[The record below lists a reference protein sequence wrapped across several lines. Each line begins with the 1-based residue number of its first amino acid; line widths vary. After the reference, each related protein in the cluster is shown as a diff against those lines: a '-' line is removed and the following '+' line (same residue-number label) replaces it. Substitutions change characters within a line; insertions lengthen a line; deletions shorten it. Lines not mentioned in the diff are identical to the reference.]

1 MGEDMETSLGDDVTE
16 TSEIEEEML
25 SQTINAHSPET
36 QVKKKKSL
44 LSEVLVN
51 GLLKNINEKVCNKLD
66 DEAQSELAGIVSQKV
81 KEEGLMEMVDTGVS
95 FENEPNKDHIIDNAN
110 KNRATLPQNRRPPT
124 SRSQSRVEMPEGRID
139 EAEENLDSFEE
150 DFENL
155 LKDEDIDVDLDQ
167 EEVNVNEAK
176 NEDDMDGD
184 QKPKQEARKHRES
197 YLEDFEAL
205 LKENS
210 GDVSPDCDTNN
221 ICDIDADFDALL
233 EEENVVIQSPSPVKS
248 EPEDNKA
255 ASDKSDINKD
265 DGSLESCV
273 NNNDDIMTEGN
284 NNSVEETD
292 NDVCINAQS
301 VATTSDSTHTN
312 DQLTSDQTEE
322 CEVRDTTGSDSL
334 DTDEDEVQAMENELV
349 ASKLD
354 CNHDDQPIE
363 EQECPRPTTEEVEL
377 ELDTSPVERNND
389 TEEEVT
395 ALSSKLE
402 SVDRENNIEIEAKP
416 PQQAEET
423 DHLADEIND
432 AESSDNDDDD
442 QRHPPVEFRLNECG
456 KKLIVPTMDIPDKAS
471 LDLEILQD
479 SREAELLIQLKH
491 LSARVEAQDTSLAEL
506 KEENTV
512 LKIQNQNL
520 LESLNRVNS
529 QKTSLF
535 RKSSKEFQSL
545 EPQDLDESAER
556 KKLFLLEQELEDQKE
571 VNKQLKAYVG
581 DVLINIIV
589 QNPEILEKKSK
600 Q

>member
-1 MGEDMETSLGDDVTE
+1 METSLGDDVTE
-16 TSEIEEEML
+16 TPEDQEELL

-66 DEAQSELAGIVSQKV
+66 DDAQSELAGIVSQKV
-81 KEEGLMEMVDTGVS
+81 KEEGLTEMVDTGVS
-95 FENEPNKDHIIDNAN
+95 FESEPNKDHIIDNAN
-110 KNRATLPQNRRPPT
+110 KNRAALPQNRRPPT
-124 SRSQSRVEMPEGRID
+124 SKSQSRVEMTEGRID

-155 LKDEDIDVDLDQ
+155 LKDEDIDVDLEQ

-176 NEDDMDGD
+176 NEEELDGD
-184 QKPKQEARKHRES
+184 LKPKHEARKHRES

-210 GDVSPDCDTNN
+210 GDVSPDCDTNE

-233 EEENVVIQSPSPVKS
+233 EEENVVIQSTSPVKS
-248 EPEDNKA
+248 EPEDNQA

-265 DGSLESCV
+265 DGSLESRV
-273 NNNDDIMTEGN
+273 NNNDDIRTEGN
-284 NNSVEETD
+284 NNFVEETD
-292 NDVCINAQS
+292 SDFCTNAPS
-301 VATTSDSTHTN
+301 VAPASDSTYTN
-312 DQLTSDQTEE
+312 DQLAEQTED
-322 CEVRDTTGSDSL
+322 CELLDTGSDSL

-363 EQECPRPTTEEVEL
+363 EQECPGQTTEEQVEL
-377 ELDTSPVERNND
+377 ELDTRVIERNND

-395 ALSSKLE
+395 ALSQKLE
-402 SVDRENNIEIEAKP
+402 SVDRENNIEVEAQP
-416 PQQAEET
+416 PHQAAETSQQSEE
-423 DHLADEIND
+423 ISD
-432 AESSDNDDDD
+432 AESYSDDDD
-442 QRHPPVEFRLNECG
+442 QRHPPVEFRLNDCG

-491 LSARVEAQDTSLAEL
+491 LSARVEAQDTALAEL

-520 LESLNRVNS
+520 LESLNRVNN

>member
-1 MGEDMETSLGDDVTE
+1 METSLGDDVTE

-363 EQECPRPTTEEVEL
+363 EQECPGRTTEEVEL
-377 ELDTSPVERNND
+377 EFDTRAIERNND
-389 TEEEVT
+389 TEDEVKVT
-395 ALSSKLE
+395 VLSQRLE
-402 SVDRENNIEIEAKP
+402 SVDRENNIEGEAQP
-416 PQQAEET
+416 PQQAAEASQQSEE
-423 DHLADEIND
+423 ISD
-432 AESSDNDDDD
+432 AETSDDDDD
-442 QRHPPVEFRLNECG
+442 QRHPPVEFRLNDCG

-491 LSARVEAQDTSLAEL
+491 LSARVEAQDTALAEL

-520 LESLNRVNS
+520 LESLNRVNN

>member
-1 MGEDMETSLGDDVTE
+1 METSLGDDVTE
-16 TSEIEEEML
+16 TPEDQEELL

-51 GLLKNINEKVCNKLD
+51 GLLKNINDKVCNKLD
-66 DEAQSELAGIVSQKV
+66 DDAQSELAGIVSQKV
-81 KEEGLMEMVDTGVS
+81 KEEGLTEMVDTGVS
-95 FENEPNKDHIIDNAN
+95 FESEPDKAHIIDNAN
-110 KNRATLPQNRRPPT
+110 KNRASLPQNRRPPT
-124 SRSQSRVEMPEGRID
+124 SRSQSRVEIPEGKID

-155 LKDEDIDVDLDQ
+155 LKDEDIDVDLEQ
-167 EEVNVNEAK
+167 EEVNVIDAK
-176 NEDDMDGD
+176 IEEELDGD
-184 QKPKQEARKHRES
+184 LKPKNEARKHRES
-197 YLEDFEAL
+197 YLDDFEAL

-210 GDVSPDCDTNN
+210 GDVSPDCDNN
-221 ICDIDADFDALL
+221 EICDIDADFDALL

-248 EPEDNKA
+248 EPEDNQA

-265 DGSLESCV
+265 DGSLESRV

-284 NNSVEETD
+284 NNSDEETD
-292 NDVCINAQS
+292 SDVCTNAPS
-301 VATTSDSTHTN
+301 VAPASDSNHTN
-312 DQLTSDQTEE
+312 DQLAEQTED
-322 CEVRDTTGSDSL
+322 CELLDTGSDSP

-363 EQECPRPTTEEVEL
+363 EQECPGRTTEEQVEL
-377 ELDTSPVERNND
+377 EFDTRAIERNND
-389 TEEEVT
+389 TEDEVKVT
-395 ALSSKLE
+395 ALSALSPTLE
-402 SVDRENNIEIEAKP
+402 SVDRENNIESEAQP
-416 PQQAEET
+416 PQQEAEASKQSE
-423 DHLADEIND
+423 EISD
-432 AESSDNDDDD
+432 AVTSDDDDDD
-442 QRHPPVEFRLNECG
+442 QRHPPVEFRLNDCG

-491 LSARVEAQDTSLAEL
+491 LSARVEAQDTALAEL

-520 LESLNRVNS
+520 LESLNRVNN

>member
-1 MGEDMETSLGDDVTE
+1 METSLGDDVTE
-16 TSEIEEEML
+16 TPEDQEELL

-51 GLLKNINEKVCNKLD
+51 GLLKNINDKVCNKLD
-66 DEAQSELAGIVSQKV
+66 DDAQSELAGIVSQKV
-81 KEEGLMEMVDTGVS
+81 KEEGLTEMVDTGVS
-95 FENEPNKDHIIDNAN
+95 FESEPDKAHIIDNAN
-110 KNRATLPQNRRPPT
+110 KNRASLPQNRRPPT
-124 SRSQSRVEMPEGRID
+124 SRSQSRVEITEGKID

-155 LKDEDIDVDLDQ
+155 LKDEDIDVDLEQ
-167 EEVNVNEAK
+167 EEVNVIDAK
-176 NEDDMDGD
+176 NEEELDGD
-184 QKPKQEARKHRES
+184 LKPKHEARKHRES

-210 GDVSPDCDTNN
+210 GDVSPDCDNN
-221 ICDIDADFDALL
+221 EICDIDADFDALL

-248 EPEDNKA
+248 EPEDNQA
-255 ASDKSDINKD
+255 ASDRSDINKD
-265 DGSLESCV
+265 DGSLESRV

-284 NNSVEETD
+284 NNSDEETD
-292 NDVCINAQS
+292 SDVCTNAPS
-301 VATTSDSTHTN
+301 VAPASDSNHTN
-312 DQLTSDQTEE
+312 DQLAEQTED
-322 CEVRDTTGSDSL
+322 CELLDTGSDSP

-363 EQECPRPTTEEVEL
+363 EQECPGRTTEEVEL
-377 ELDTSPVERNND
+377 EFDTRAIERNND
-389 TEEEVT
+389 TEDEVKVT
-395 ALSSKLE
+395 ALSALSPTLE
-402 SVDRENNIEIEAKP
+402 SVDRENNIESEAQP
-416 PQQAEET
+416 PQQEAEASKQSE
-423 DHLADEIND
+423 EISD
-432 AESSDNDDDD
+432 AVTSDDDDDD
-442 QRHPPVEFRLNECG
+442 QRHPPVEFRLNDCG

-491 LSARVEAQDTSLAEL
+491 LSARVEAQDTALAEL

-520 LESLNRVNS
+520 LESLNRVNN